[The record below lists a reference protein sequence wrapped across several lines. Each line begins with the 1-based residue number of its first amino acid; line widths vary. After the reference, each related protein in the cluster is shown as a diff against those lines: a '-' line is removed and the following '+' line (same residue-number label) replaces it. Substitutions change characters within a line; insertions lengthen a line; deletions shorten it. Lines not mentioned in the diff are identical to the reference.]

1 MAPSFIQTRMVIGL
15 VPFIIIPDSKYPILV
30 LWEFLP
36 EPLSFNDKMFC

>member
-15 VPFIIIPDSKYPILV
+15 VPIPDSKYPILV

-36 EPLSFNDKMFC
+36 EPLSFNDRMFY